1 MDLMEMQLEKLV
13 VLEEGDNPSKVGP
26 MMACCFATFTFMI

>member
-1 MDLMEMQLEKLV
+1 METHVEKLV

-26 MMACCFATFTFMI
+26 MMACCMATYTFMI